1 MSNASAARSL
11 GDVLADIKRHRDTC
25 AAEQVPT
32 SSDKLLELHTEAL
45 GQVAEGLATVNA
57 LMDEIASQ
65 RLILEALA
73 AAPAKP
79 AAKTTKAR

>member
-1 MSNASAARSL
+1 MSNAPAARSL
-11 GDVLADIKRHRDTC
+11 GEVLADIKSHRATC

-32 SSDKLLELHTEAL
+32 SAEKLLELHTEAL
-45 GQVAEGLATVNA
+45 EQVAEGQATINA
-57 LMDEIASQ
+57 LLDEIASQ
-65 RLILEALA
+65 ARRLEALE